1 MRPRQGCNLN
11 LIDWTPVLIFLV
23 AVVVYVVMKRAGR
36 VSSKDATEYLKT
48 GAVVVD
54 VRSATEFGIR
64 HLPRA
69 INIPLD
75 EVEELLPRRVK
86 DKNKVILM
94 HCQSGARSEAAKK
107 KAGSMGYA
115 HAFNLG
121 SYARAEKIVGHR

>member
-1 MRPRQGCNLN
+1 MLKMNATEW
-11 LIDWTPVLIFLV
+11 IPVLLV
-23 AVVVYVVMKRAGR
+23 IAAIAAYLLFKRGGLI
-36 VSSKDATEYLKT
+36 SSKAAVEHLRN
-48 GAVVVD
+48 GAVIID
-54 VRSATEFGIR
+54 VRSATEFSIR

-69 INIPLD
+69 INVPLD
-75 EVEELLPRRVK
+75 EVDELLPRRVK

-121 SYARAEKIVGHR
+121 SYARAERIVGHR